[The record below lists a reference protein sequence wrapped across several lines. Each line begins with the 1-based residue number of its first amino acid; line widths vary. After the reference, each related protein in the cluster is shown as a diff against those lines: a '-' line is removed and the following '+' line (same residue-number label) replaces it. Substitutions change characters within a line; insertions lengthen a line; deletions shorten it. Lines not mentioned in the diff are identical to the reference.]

1 MKKDLIVLLALILLA
16 VVLIS
21 GIDVKSV
28 DEYYLLHAEDV
39 KPGDPTVTVSVD
51 ASAAVKAGGKT
62 VETLL
67 SLGDLPKDGMLLEGT
82 TLVLREGDNAFG
94 LFLRA
99 ARIHKLTVEH
109 EGSEKSLSG
118 VYVKGVNGLSEFSCG
133 SSSGWVFTV
142 NGKAPEMSP
151 SAYHPKDGDV
161 IEWRFE
167 TDLNEFFG
175 F

>member
-67 SLGDLPKDGMLLEGT
+67 SLGDLPKDGMLLTGT

-99 ARIHKLTVEH
+99 ARIHKLTIEH
-109 EGSEKSLSG
+109 KGSEKSLSG

-151 SAYHPKDGDV
+151 SAYHPQDGDV